1 MRGWDFVFT
10 PPYLCNKQN
19 EKMKRILFTVC
30 MLLGCVLFTMAQ
42 EDSYKIEGKL
52 GNTVNGKLLLVAN
65 TDKGMLDIG
74 EATVTNG
81 EFEFTGRMPE
91 VTLVYLMP
99 MKKNALLAALMLENA
114 HYTITMGTNE
124 LVVEGGGEAQK
135 IWKEFNDLDKS
146 LAQKR
151 QQIQAQVQMNPSQE
165 AGLQREF
172 KKIVDKADAEELA
185 LLKKY
190 NNSFVAAYV
199 VASKM
204 AQILDDAKLKE
215 RYEALGEE
223 ARATIYGKQVA
234 GELVKL
240 EKVTVGA
247 VAPNFSAPL
256 ADGGV
261 LSLHETKAKVKVVD
275 FWASWCLP
283 CRQENV
289 NLIKIYKR
297 YRPKGLEIISVSIDD
312 NKQAWLSAIG
322 QDGCDWKNVSD
333 LKGGQSEIAADYCVK
348 GIPCTFILD
357 GENRIVA
364 KNLQG
369 KDLEK
374 KIDEMLKKKK

>member
-1 MRGWDFVFT
+1 
-10 PPYLCNKQN
+10 
-19 EKMKRILFTVC
+19 MKTILFTVC

-42 EDSYKIEGKL
+42 EDSYKIEGNL

-135 IWKEFNDLDKS
+135 IWREFNDLDKS

-234 GELVKL
+234 DELVKL

-364 KNLQG
+364 KNLRG

>member
-1 MRGWDFVFT
+1 
-10 PPYLCNKQN
+10 
-19 EKMKRILFTVC
+19 
-30 MLLGCVLFTMAQ
+30 
-42 EDSYKIEGKL
+42 
-52 GNTVNGKLLLVAN
+52 
-65 TDKGMLDIG
+65 
-74 EATVTNG
+74 
-81 EFEFTGRMPE
+81 
-91 VTLVYLMP
+91 
-99 MKKNALLAALMLENA
+99 
-114 HYTITMGTNE
+114 
-124 LVVEGGGEAQK
+124 
-135 IWKEFNDLDKS
+135 
-146 LAQKR
+146 
-151 QQIQAQVQMNPSQE
+151 
-165 AGLQREF
+165 
-172 KKIVDKADAEELA
+172 
-185 LLKKY
+185 
-190 NNSFVAAYV
+190 
-199 VASKM
+199 
-204 AQILDDAKLKE
+204 
-215 RYEALGEE
+215 
-223 ARATIYGKQVA
+223 
-234 GELVKL
+234 LVKL

-364 KNLQG
+364 KNLRG

>member
-1 MRGWDFVFT
+1 
-10 PPYLCNKQN
+10 
-19 EKMKRILFTVC
+19 MKRILFTVC

-135 IWKEFNDLDKS
+135 IWREFNDLDKS

-234 GELVKL
+234 DELVKL

-275 FWASWCLP
+275 FWASWCGP
-283 CRQENV
+283 CLREVPNV
-289 NLIKIYKR
+289 KAIYEKYHDKGFEIFGVSLDETAGPWKAAIKKNDMNWHH
-297 YRPKGLEIISVSIDD
+297 VS
-312 NKQAWLSAIG
+312 S
-322 QDGCDWKNVSD
+322 
-333 LKGGQSEIAADYCVK
+333 LKGWECPVAKQYNVT
-348 GIPCTFILD
+348 GIPRMYIIDPEGKIIAQDLR
-357 GENRIVA
+357 GEELANFVA
-364 KNLQG
+364 GLY
-369 KDLEK
+369 E
-374 KIDEMLKKKK
+374 